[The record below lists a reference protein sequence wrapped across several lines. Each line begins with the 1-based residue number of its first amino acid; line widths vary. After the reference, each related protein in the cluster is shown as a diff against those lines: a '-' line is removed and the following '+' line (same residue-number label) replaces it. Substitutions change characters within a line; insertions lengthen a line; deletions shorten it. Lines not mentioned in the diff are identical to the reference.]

1 MTCKTEATLIPKEL
15 FKLSDQTIIHRSPPL
30 FYKHFSTKYKE
41 EGLETKIK
49 DLFTSDKNASSDSP
63 PYEFLFTASSYGY
76 SIQGLHLK
84 IIKYQITLPKVLIDI

>member
-1 MTCKTEATLIPKEL
+1 MLHALKYTQTRRMTCKTEATLIPKEL

-49 DLFTSDKNASSDSP
+49 RLV
-63 PYEFLFTASSYGY
+63 
-76 SIQGLHLK
+76 HL
-84 IIKYQITLPKVLIDI
+84 